1 VENPNEALTF
11 YSARGSAI
19 FDMEDAT
26 FEILL
31 SKLKDEGG
39 TLASH
44 LVGRDIE
51 DLRKD
56 KKMPLKN
63 HLRN

>member
-1 VENPNEALTF
+1 
-11 YSARGSAI
+11 
-19 FDMEDAT
+19 MEDAT

-44 LVGRDIE
+44 LVGRDDFVVPELPIE
-51 DLRKD
+51 DFPHSKIDSLGSSTYCH
-56 KKMPLKN
+56 PEAL
-63 HLRN
+63 

>member
-1 VENPNEALTF
+1 
-11 YSARGSAI
+11 
-19 FDMEDAT
+19 MEDAT

-44 LVGRDIE
+44 LVGRDDFVVDIE
-51 DLRKD
+51 IEET
-56 KKMPLKN
+56 PGIAY
-63 HLRN
+63 